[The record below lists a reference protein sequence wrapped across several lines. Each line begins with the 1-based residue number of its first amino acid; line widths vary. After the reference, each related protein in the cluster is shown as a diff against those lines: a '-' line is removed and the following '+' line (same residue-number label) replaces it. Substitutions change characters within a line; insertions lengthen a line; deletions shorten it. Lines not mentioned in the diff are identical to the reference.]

1 MSCIACWRVKLILAI
16 VLQVFCKSVDARTPG
31 KSRSKDCSSGF
42 VEKGTKQDLRRQ
54 YLSNWRV
61 MGWANLFISEEDIHI
76 TNVYIIWQ
84 NTFFVDTVVIT
95 IFVLYWNVNV
105 STDVVINFLS
115 LSTMLLWHQIWLL
128 LLLIPSLFLCFL
140 TFLNSS
146 SCMALHLINTLG
158 QKCLQ
163 CFKIVL
169 FFFKSSLSETWRFNS
184 LKRSLVME
192 VFLTSQHLRA
202 WKRSHQSME
211 WYTSQIFLGW
221 YFCRMNFLRRKILQ
235 IFVFFAFK
243 QSESWF
249 LLFLINFYCVLV
261 LFTLAWNCS

>member
-1 MSCIACWRVKLILAI
+1 
-16 VLQVFCKSVDARTPG
+16 
-31 KSRSKDCSSGF
+31 
-42 VEKGTKQDLRRQ
+42 
-54 YLSNWRV
+54 

-76 TNVYIIWQ
+76 TKKCVYIIWQ

-192 VFLTSQHLRA
+192 VFHSHFCLVNNPLVITSQHLRA

-235 IFVFFAFK
+235 IFVFLPLSNQSLGFFSFFSISIVCLFCPLLPEIVPK
-243 QSESWF
+243 Q
-249 LLFLINFYCVLV
+249 
-261 LFTLAWNCS
+261 

>member
-84 NTFFVDTVVIT
+84 NTFFCGYYCHHNICT
-95 IFVLYWNVNV
+95 LLECNV

-146 SCMALHLINTLG
+146 SCMALHLKNTLG

-169 FFFKSSLSETWRFNS
+169 FFFNSSLSETWRFNS

-192 VFLTSQHLRA
+192 VFLA
-202 WKRSHQSME
+202 
-211 WYTSQIFLGW
+211 
-221 YFCRMNFLRRKILQ
+221 
-235 IFVFFAFK
+235 IFV
-243 QSESWF
+243 SW
-249 LLFLINFYCVLV
+249 IIH
-261 LFTLAWNCS
+261 W